1 MGTEC
6 FKGSYQK
13 GQALTAFTQPCSLSA
28 CLEINFLMCPS
39 SYYAIGVIT
48 QANLAFSIW
57 KRIDLFNSSIG
68 IIDCEGEAEAWK
80 DLMGKAH

>member
-1 MGTEC
+1 M
-6 FKGSYQK
+6 
-13 GQALTAFTQPCSLSA
+13 
-28 CLEINFLMCPS
+28 CLS

-80 DLMGKAH
+80 DLMGKAIMGLSGLLEYDGFCFSTKTQVGNCGNSASKL